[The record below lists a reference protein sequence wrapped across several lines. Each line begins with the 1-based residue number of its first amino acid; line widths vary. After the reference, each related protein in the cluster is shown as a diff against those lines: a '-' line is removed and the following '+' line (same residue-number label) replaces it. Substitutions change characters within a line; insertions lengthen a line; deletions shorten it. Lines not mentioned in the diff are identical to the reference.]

1 MNALSKFNAWHKQ
14 AEIDGNPL
22 ALAISGLA
30 LVCLMASAYCL
41 TLIAAAAAGAI

>member
-1 MNALSKFNAWHKQ
+1 MIERFNAWHKQ

-22 ALAISGLA
+22 ALAISGFA
-30 LVCLMASAYCL
+30 LVCLMVSAYCL

>member
-1 MNALSKFNAWHKQ
+1 MIERFNAWHTR

-30 LVCLMASAYCL
+30 LIGLMAATYCL

>member
-1 MNALSKFNAWHKQ
+1 MIERFNAWHKQ

-30 LVCLMASAYCL
+30 LIGLMAATYYL

>member
-1 MNALSKFNAWHKQ
+1 MNALSKFNAWHTQ

-30 LVCLMASAYCL
+30 LIGLMAATYYL